1 MMNIREV
8 TIESPIVLAPMAGIT
23 NYAFRILAKENGC
36 GLVCAE
42 MVSDKG
48 LLFGNERTSRMLFV
62 DPQERP
68 LSMQL
73 FGSDVESLVQAA
85 KIVDDSDADI
95 IDINM
100 GCPVPKVTKPGGGA
114 ALMKDLKKA
123 KAIIE
128 SVVKAVSKPVTVKMR
143 KGWDDDQVNVIEL
156 ASIAEEAG
164 ASAITV
170 HGRTRAQMYSGKA
183 DWDIIREVVK
193 TVKIPVIGNGDV
205 TGPESA
211 KALFDYTG
219 CQAIMIGRAA
229 QGNPWIFKR
238 IRHYLENG
246 EILDEPTVMER
257 INTCLRHLE
266 LLMEVKEERVAVQEM
281 RKHAAWYLK
290 GLNKA
295 AFVRNEI
302 MKANTKDELKGLLHA
317 FAAQKS

>member
-1 MMNIREV
+1 MNIREV